1 MTLRGTRRGNPTLL
15 PGTALLLLLLVQPRL
30 AGAGPEPCPQPVV
43 GNPNGNYI
51 VPGVQGEIVYREID
65 GRRLAL
71 DAFSHGGGPSRPGVM
86 LIHGG
91 AWSGGSR
98 TAFVTQ
104 WFEFLTRL
112 GLNWFSVDYRVGPG
126 TTLQQQLSDLDAAL
140 SLIECNAGWFG
151 VDPRR
156 ICLLGEHAGAYL
168 AARVAAAH
176 PGRVHGLILVGG
188 LYDPTSLREWNSGG
202 AFRRQLTGGGASPDR
217 LPLSRAAAEGMPP
230 LLLIHGG
237 ADSEVPVSQ
246 VYDYCAQIQ
255 RAHGDCTVFEVEE
268 AGHRAENWLPAQQGY
283 RRILADWLERRAG
296 GLQPAPADPRDFNL
310 RKNIPFA
317 HRAGARGD
325 TPLLLD
331 AWIPAGAGPFPAVVL
346 VHGGGWEAGD
356 KVTYLAPLLG
366 LLARAGFAW
375 FSVDYRLTPEVTV
388 TDQFEDIR
396 RAVRWIRHH
405 APEFKVDPR
414 RIVLLGESAGGHLA
428 MQVGLETCAGRP
440 ADPDP
445 VERQSCRVAG
455 IVSFYGVYDFL
466 PLVTDAGPR
475 SFLVRLLRHQEW
487 DETGRELLR
496 RISPY
501 YHVHAGMP
509 PVLLIHG
516 TAERLWEQ
524 GRRMYERLLELGV
537 STRLVALEGAPHGLE
552 NWEGRPEWSYR
563 EALVDWLHRILGE
576 PGNPGPL
583 P

>member
-1 MTLRGTRRGNPTLL
+1 MALPGIRPGSPAFL
-15 PGTALLLLLLVQPRL
+15 PGTAVLMLLVQ
-30 AGAGPEPCPQPVV
+30 ACMGGAGPDPCPQPVV
-43 GNPNGNYI
+43 SDPNGNYI
-51 VPGVQGEIVYREID
+51 VPGVQGEILYREID

-71 DAFSHGGGPSRPGVM
+71 DAFRHSAGPPRPGVI

-91 AWSGGSR
+91 AWWGGSR
-98 TAFVTQ
+98 TTFVTQ

-112 GLNWFSVDYRVGPG
+112 GLNWLSVDYRVGPG
-126 TTLQQQLSDLDAAL
+126 AALPQQLSDLEAAL
-140 SLIECNAGWFG
+140 SFVECNAAWFG
-151 VDPRR
+151 VDPQRLY
-156 ICLLGEHAGAYL
+156 LLGEHAGAYL
-168 AARVAAAH
+168 AARVAAAR

-188 LYDPTSLREWNSGG
+188 LYDPTSLREWNSSE
-202 AFRRQLTGGGASPDR
+202 AFRRQLTGGTAPPDR
-217 LPLSRAAAEGMPP
+217 LPLLRAAAEGMPP
-230 LLLIHGG
+230 LLLIHGS

-246 VYDYCAQIQ
+246 VHEYCGQV
-255 RAHGDCTVFEVEE
+255 RSTRGECTVFEVEG
-268 AGHRAENWLPAQQGY
+268 AGHRAENWLPVQQGY
-283 RRILADWLERRAG
+283 RRVLADWLEKHTG
-296 GLQPAPADPRDFNL
+296 GLQPDRAYPDHPNL
-310 RKNIPFA
+310 RKDIPYA
-317 HRAGARGD
+317 HRTGSQD
-325 TPLLLD
+325 DMPLLLD
-331 AWIPAGAGPFPAVVL
+331 AWVPGGSGPFPAVVL

-366 LLARAGFAW
+366 VLARAGFAW

-388 TDQFEDIR
+388 GDQFEDIR

-405 APEFKVDPR
+405 APEFNVDPR

-428 MQVGLETCAGRP
+428 MQVGLEACDAKA

-445 VERQSCRVAG
+445 VERQPCRVAG

-466 PLVTDAGPR
+466 PLVTDASPR

-487 DETGRELLR
+487 DETGRALLR

-524 GRRMYERLLELGV
+524 GRRMHERLLELGV

-563 EALVDWLHRILGE
+563 EALVDWLYRTL
-576 PGNPGPL
+576 GNPGSPGSL